1 MRARRLT
8 AVASPGGN
16 AARNKKS
23 QRTRRPKGR
32 PAIPDTEIL
41 LLIAAAFLVG
51 GVVKGTVGIGLPTVS
66 LALMIG
72 FMPLRDAVA
81 VMAIPAVAANFV
93 QSIQGDAF
101 RELLRR
107 HWALFLGAF
116 AGIWIGTMAL
126 YGIDQRILIGVLGVL
141 LCGYTAWS
149 LATVPIRVPH
159 RTIPWLGPLTGLTTG
174 MVTGA
179 TGNLALPLMIYLTGL
194 HLPKDRLVQLTGMV
208 AVALTGGLALAASGK
223 AQYGGPLLPLSLL
236 AIIPSFAGMW
246 AGRRLRQRLSEARFR
261 RWILV
266 FLFLLGLNLIRKSV
280 F

>member
-1 MRARRLT
+1 MHPQTRT
-8 AVASPGGN
+8 AFNPA
-16 AARNKKS
+16 
-23 QRTRRPKGR
+23 PKGR

-66 LALMIG
+66 LALMIS

-81 VMAIPAVAANFV
+81 VMAIPAVAANFAQGV
-93 QSIQGDAF
+93 QGGAF
-101 RELLRR
+101 WALLRQ
-107 HWALFLGAF
+107 HWALFVGAF

-126 YGIDQRILIGVLGVL
+126 YGIDQHILIGALGVL

-159 RTIPWLGPLTGLTTG
+159 SAIPWLGPLTGVSTG
-174 MVTGA
+174 IVTGA

-194 HLPKDRLVQLTGMV
+194 HLPKNRLVQLTGMV

-223 AQYGGPLLPLSLL
+223 AQYGGPLLPISLAAL
-236 AIIPSFAGMW
+236 VPSFAGMW
-246 AGRRLRQRLSEARFR
+246 VGQRLRHRLSEERFR
-261 RWILV
+261 RWMLV
-266 FLFLLGLNLIRKSV
+266 FLFLLGLNLIRKGV

>member
-1 MRARRLT
+1 MRRRAREPNQIRH
-8 AVASPGGN
+8 
-16 AARNKKS
+16 
-23 QRTRRPKGR
+23 RRES
-32 PAIPDTEIL
+32 PAIPDIEIL
-41 LLIAAAFLVG
+41 LFIAAAFLIG

-81 VMAIPAVAANFV
+81 VMAIPAVAANFA
-93 QSIQGDAF
+93 QGIQGGHF
-101 RELLRR
+101 RALLHQ

-116 AGIWIGTMAL
+116 VGIWIGTLAL
-126 YGIDQRILIGVLGVL
+126 YGIDQHILILTLGVL
-141 LCGYTAWS
+141 LCCYTAWS

-159 RTIPWLGPLTGLTTG
+159 RTIPWLGPLTGITTG

-266 FLFLLGLNLIRKSV
+266 FLFLLGVNLIRKGV